1 MGRSTTDGLSCNDDV
16 VKLLGDLIDHLA
28 EGPALL
34 LGHSYGAYLA
44 RGIAAQ
50 RPDLVLGLALRR
62 SCRDG
67 AGTAWSGPPDPSS
80 STSGAVAG
88 TASRLPAYLRSS
100 RSVMG
105 SFTELGTCWRAA
117 KPARSARPGT
127 TMRRL
132 ASSPLNALA
141 RAPGGVNPERLG
153 DGCLDRMTLGV
164 LPEVGG
170 DGAGTVR

>member
-1 MGRSTTDGLSCNDDV
+1 M

-67 AGTAWSGPPDPSS
+67 
-80 STSGAVAG
+80 
-88 TASRLPAYLRSS
+88 L
-100 RSVMG
+100 
-105 SFTELGTCWRAA
+105 E
-117 KPARSARPGT
+117 RPG
-127 TMRRL
+127 
-132 ASSPLNALA
+132 A
-141 RAPGGVNPERLG
+141 
-153 DGCLDRMTLGV
+153 
-164 LPEVGG
+164 
-170 DGAGTVR
+170 GAGPV